1 MLKCVA
7 FLLDYADRAGEAAK
21 KAVDETCRY
30 IKENGID
37 AFVSDGS
44 DPLPLSTWEY
54 DKGQLLILTDSG
66 SRAKE
71 LSEKGYYCVG
81 LLHADN
87 DGENFPGLKYIFSDI
102 EEVDM
107 DSFVKVY
114 QRYAGEPWEVLET
127 QRLIIRETTLED
139 VDEFYRIYADPEMT
153 RYMEGLFEDPADEK
167 RYQKDYIEKVYGL
180 MGFGVWTL
188 VRKED
193 GRIIGRAG
201 YSVRNG
207 FDEPELGFL
216 VGKEFQ
222 RKGYCLEALR
232 AILEYGRDVL
242 QFDRVQALVKAENE
256 VSIHV
261 LKRLGFTEGGDVDV
275 EENIYGDQYSDGQ
288 RVSLSGASYGKYVRM
303 IFLW

>member
-114 QRYAGEPWEVLET
+114 QRYAGEPWEILET
-127 QRLIIRETTLED
+127 DRLIVRETTLED
-139 VDEFYRIYADPEMT
+139 VD
-153 RYMEGLFEDPADEK
+153 
-167 RYQKDYIEKVYGL
+167 
-180 MGFGVWTL
+180 
-188 VRKED
+188 
-193 GRIIGRAG
+193 
-201 YSVRNG
+201 
-207 FDEPELGFL
+207 
-216 VGKEFQ
+216 
-222 RKGYCLEALR
+222 
-232 AILEYGRDVL
+232 
-242 QFDRVQALVKAENE
+242 
-256 VSIHV
+256 
-261 LKRLGFTEGGDVDV
+261 
-275 EENIYGDQYSDGQ
+275 
-288 RVSLSGASYGKYVRM
+288 
-303 IFLW
+303 